1 MTSFM
6 KLGPPRLHAQDVFA
20 ILFSSIL
27 FSLGP
32 RADTPFRARRT
43 MVSQLFKHE
52 RIETTVAKRS
62 KSGELLIT
70 WCSWGRVHYM
80 PHAVLLL
87 LFVVMIF
94 FINCSQSLLIA
105 TSKCSIHS
113 PCFACYVA
121 GFGENFVI
129 NIRD

>member
-52 RIETTVAKRS
+52 RIETTVAKGTLHAACRAAAFVCGDDILH
-62 KSGELLIT
+62 KLFTELAY
-70 WCSWGRVHYM
+70 RY
-80 PHAVLLL
+80 
-87 LFVVMIF
+87 
-94 FINCSQSLLIA
+94 
-105 TSKCSIHS
+105 K
-113 PCFACYVA
+113 
-121 GFGENFVI
+121 
-129 NIRD
+129 

>member
-52 RIETTVAKRS
+52 RIETTVAKQVRRIADNMVQLG
-62 KSGELLIT
+62 KGTLHAACRAAAFVCGDDILHKLFTELAY
-70 WCSWGRVHYM
+70 RY
-80 PHAVLLL
+80 
-87 LFVVMIF
+87 
-94 FINCSQSLLIA
+94 
-105 TSKCSIHS
+105 K
-113 PCFACYVA
+113 
-121 GFGENFVI
+121 
-129 NIRD
+129 D

>member
-70 WCSWGRVHYM
+70 WCSWGRHVQILYLLILILR
-80 PHAVLLL
+80 VLGFG
-87 LFVVMIF
+87 FVV
-94 FINCSQSLLIA
+94 A
-105 TSKCSIHS
+105 VSKCFI
-113 PCFACYVA
+113 V
-121 GFGENFVI
+121 
-129 NIRD
+129 